1 MGTKPTK
8 RDGLSGKVAIVTGAG
23 RGIGRATA
31 LAFAEAGAAV
41 VVTARSTDEV
51 EETASLVEAAGG
63 RAVACRADVT
73 DREAVKKML
82 AFTEAQFG
90 PPTILVNNAGGGV
103 PGTGGRF
110 ETLHPDAIVAGLQT
124 NLIATML
131 LTRLVLPAMLDR
143 KEGCIINVSS
153 GAGML
158 GMPFIAPYSV
168 AKTGIIR
175 FSEVLG
181 LELQGRGVAVF
192 AITPGNVLTKL
203 TKSLWPVRD
212 QVAAEPAPNTPWV
225 YPPGHALEDH
235 GWYPPERAASLC
247 RFLAS
252 GTADR
257 LSGRFFSVHYDEAE
271 IVAEADRVERDQLYT
286 LRIPTLQGIEP
297 PIFYKDPANIGK

>member
-110 ETLHPDAIVAGLQT
+110 ETLTP
-124 NLIATML
+124 
-131 LTRLVLPAMLDR
+131 TR
-143 KEGCIINVSS
+143 SS
-153 GAGML
+153 
-158 GMPFIAPYSV
+158 
-168 AKTGIIR
+168 
-175 FSEVLG
+175 
-181 LELQGRGVAVF
+181 
-192 AITPGNVLTKL
+192 
-203 TKSLWPVRD
+203 
-212 QVAAEPAPNTPWV
+212 
-225 YPPGHALEDH
+225 
-235 GWYPPERAASLC
+235 
-247 RFLAS
+247 LAS
-252 GTADR
+252 RRT
-257 LSGRFFSVHYDEAE
+257 
-271 IVAEADRVERDQLYT
+271 
-286 LRIPTLQGIEP
+286 
-297 PIFYKDPANIGK
+297 